1 VLGALYQQHLG
12 IARAG
17 WYQHDSNGSLDS
29 AGLADPLRR
38 VRRQVFSNELKSDPN
53 QLQ

>member
-12 IARAG
+12 IARAVR
-17 WYQHDSNGSLDS
+17 YQHDSNGSLDS